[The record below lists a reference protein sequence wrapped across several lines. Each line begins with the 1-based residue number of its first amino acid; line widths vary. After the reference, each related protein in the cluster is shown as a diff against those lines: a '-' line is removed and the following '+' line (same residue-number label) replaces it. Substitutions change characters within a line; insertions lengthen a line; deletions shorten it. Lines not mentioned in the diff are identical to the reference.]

1 MNGEGLPVTGRPS
14 AGLQT
19 SEPLSIHGE
28 GRAAAWVRS
37 ATASRRALL
46 AGAAGALLG
55 GCRRAADPRVLRV
68 GCMGTLAHAP
78 SLVGLHS
85 GRFER
90 TLAARG
96 VRLERAV
103 FGAGPEVMSSLLA
116 GAIDVGCLGPV
127 PAVTAFVR
135 TRGRS
140 VQVVSG
146 AASGGAVFVVR
157 RGAGIRCAADLRGR
171 NVATPQLGNTNDL
184 SLRAWLR
191 SQGMDATEYGGEVT
205 VSPMKGSAMLAQM
218 RRGMLDAAWVAEPWG
233 ARLVAD
239 AGAVV
244 WIDERTLWRDGRF
257 ATAVLV
263 MHRAYHAAAAGNVR
277 LWVDAHAGE
286 VARLRSDPA
295 RGMAETNAALR
306 AITGRGVA
314 PAVLAEA
321 WGRLEFTTDPLED
334 SMRAMARVGMEL
346 GMVPRGSLAGLVGS
360 A

>member
-1 MNGEGLPVTGRPS
+1 VLEGLT
-14 AGLQT
+14 
-19 SEPLSIHGE
+19 
-28 GRAAAWVRS
+28 
-37 ATASRRALL
+37 RRALL
-46 AGAAGALLG
+46 AGLTGAVGASLS

-78 SLVGLHS
+78 SLVGVHS
-85 GRFER
+85 GRFAR
-90 TLAARG
+90 ALAARG
-96 VRLERAV
+96 VRVEPAV

-171 NVATPQLGNTNDL
+171 HVASPQLGNTNDL

-191 SQGMDATEYGGEVT
+191 SQGLDATEYGGDVT
-205 VSPMKGSAMLAQM
+205 ISPMKGSAMLAQM

-239 AGAVV
+239 ANAVV
-244 WIDERTLWRDGRF
+244 LIDERDLWPERRF

-263 MHRAYHAAAAGNVR
+263 MHRAYHAVAQDNVR
-277 LWVDAHAGE
+277 AWVEAHSAE
-286 VARLRSDPA
+286 VARLREDGP
-295 RGMAETNAALR
+295 RGMRETNAALG
-306 AITGRGVA
+306 AITGRGIP
-314 PAVLAEA
+314 PAVLAQA
-321 WGRLEFTTDPLED
+321 WGRLEFTTDPLEGTI
-334 SMRAMARVGMEL
+334 RAMARVGMEL
-346 GMVPRGSLAGLVGS
+346 GMVPRGSMAGLVGS

>member
-1 MNGEGLPVTGRPS
+1 LT
-14 AGLQT
+14 
-19 SEPLSIHGE
+19 
-28 GRAAAWVRS
+28 
-37 ATASRRALL
+37 RRALL
-46 AGAAGALLG
+46 AGVAGAALA
-55 GCRRAADPRVLRV
+55 GCRRSADPRVLRV

-90 TLAARG
+90 ALAARG
-96 VRLERAV
+96 VRMERVV

-135 TRGRS
+135 TQGRS

-157 RGAGIRCAADLRGR
+157 RGAGIRCAADLHGR
-171 NVATPQLGNTNDL
+171 HVATPQLGNTNDL

-191 SQGMDATEYGGEVT
+191 SQGMDATEYGGDVT
-205 VSPMKGSAMLAQM
+205 ISPMKGSSMLAQM

-239 AGAVV
+239 ANAAVL
-244 WIDERTLWRDGRF
+244 IDERDLWPGRRF
-257 ATAVLV
+257 ATSVLV
-263 MHRAYHAAAAGNVR
+263 MHRAYHAVARDNVR
-277 LWVDAHAGE
+277 AWVDAHAAE
-286 VARLRSDPA
+286 VARLREDAP
-295 RGMAETNAALR
+295 RGMRETDAALR
-306 AITGRGVA
+306 AITGKGVP
-314 PAVLAEA
+314 PAVMGAA
-321 WGRLEFTTDPLED
+321 FGRLDFTTDPLEGTI
-334 SMRAMARVGMEL
+334 RAMARVGMEL
-346 GMVPRGSLAGLVGS
+346 GMVPRGSMAGLVGS